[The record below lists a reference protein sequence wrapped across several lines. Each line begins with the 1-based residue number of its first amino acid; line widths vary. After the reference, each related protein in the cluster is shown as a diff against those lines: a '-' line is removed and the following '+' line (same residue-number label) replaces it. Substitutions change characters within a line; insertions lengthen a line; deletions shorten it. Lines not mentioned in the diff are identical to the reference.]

1 MQGRRQK
8 RLRNRLGKRGVT
20 FLRWEQGDRHVVS
33 ILVTIPQTHR
43 PEGSG
48 RTFTFPRT
56 FLSKFGPRVIADAI
70 LAEYARNRGASLGLT
85 PQTASPSPEL

>member
-8 RLRNRLGKRGVT
+8 RLLNRLGKRGVT
-20 FLRWEQGDRHVVS
+20 FLRWEQGDRHLVS

-56 FLSKFGPRVIADAI
+56 FLAKFGPRVIADAI
-70 LAEYARNRGASLGLT
+70 LAEYARNHGASLGLT